1 MGKQANLLYK
11 ASRDGSSSKVFWK
24 KCLGQKETIVLV
36 KTDLNSVIG
45 GYCPDQWEDTTHKKV
60 SLSVIGWKNVVS
72 GKPFLFYFL
81 EGQIQMIKH
90 RDDEIPFMG
99 SDKDYL
105 IGFGNGLWIRADQNK
120 LSEAGARNDLWVH
133 P

>member
-45 GYCPDQWEDTTHKKV
+45 GYCPDQWEDTTFKEN
-60 SLSVIGWKNVVS
+60 SEGELGWKDVVS
-72 GKPFLFYFL
+72 GKPFLFYFF
-81 EGQIQMIKH
+81 EGQIQLIKH
-90 RDDEIPFMG
+90 RDDEIPSMR
-99 SDKDYL
+99 SDEDWL
-105 IGFGNGLWIRADQNK
+105 MMFGYRLMINK
-120 LSEAGARNDLWVH
+120 N
-133 P
+133 

>member
-36 KTDLNSVIG
+36 KTDKGSVIG
-45 GYCPDQWEDTTHKKV
+45 GYCPDKLEDTTHKKV
-60 SLSVIGWKNVVS
+60 SLSVIGWKNIVS

-90 RDDEIPFMG
+90 RDDEIPFRG
-99 SDKDYL
+99 SHKDWLMVFGGGLYIHADK
-105 IGFGNGLWIRADQNK
+105 NK
-120 LSEAGARNDLWVH
+120 
-133 P
+133 

>member
-1 MGKQANLLYK
+1 MDRVIKDMGKKGTPELLYK
-11 ASRDGSSSKVFWK
+11 ASRDGFSSEVLWE

-36 KTDLNSVIG
+36 QTNYNSVIG
-45 GYCPDQWEDTTHKKV
+45 GYCPDQLEDTTGMKCSRCELDCKD
-60 SLSVIGWKNVVS
+60 IVS

-105 IGFGNGLWIRADQNK
+105 MMFGNGLNIHADKNEE
-120 LSEAGARNDLWVH
+120 S
-133 P
+133 

>member
-1 MGKQANLLYK
+1 MDKKVREMGKQANLLYK
-11 ASRDGSSSKVFWK
+11 ASRDGSNSKAFWK

-45 GYCPDQWEDTTHKKV
+45 CYCPDQWEDTTFKEN
-60 SLSVIGWKNVVS
+60 SEGELGWKDVVS

-90 RDDEIPFMG
+90 RDDEIPDMG

-105 IGFGNGLWIRADQNK
+105 MMFGDNL
-120 LSEAGARNDLWVH
+120 
-133 P
+133 

>member
-1 MGKQANLLYK
+1 M
-11 ASRDGSSSKVFWK
+11 
-24 KCLGQKETIVLV
+24 

-45 GYCPDQWEDTTHKKV
+45 GYCPDQWEDTTHKKN
-60 SLSVIGWKNVVS
+60 SVGDLGWKEVVP

-90 RDDEIPFMG
+90 RDDEIPDMG

-105 IGFGNGLWIRADQNK
+105 MMFGNGLNIHADKNEE
-120 LSEAGARNDLWVH
+120 S
-133 P
+133 